1 MISDASRT
9 MVRLGFGLAASVALA
24 LPARADVKVP
34 ALFTPHM
41 VLQRDQKDKVWGWAE
56 KGEDITVTIKDQTK
70 TTKASDDG
78 KWSVTLDPLPAG
90 GPHTLTIKGKNTIT
104 LDDVLV
110 GEVWICSGQ
119 SNMQWDLNVANDP
132 DLERLSANYPQIR
145 LITVPNL
152 GSQTPKDDFNGKWE
166 VCTPA
171 TAGNFSAVG
180 YLFGRQLHQTLG
192 VPVGLIDDSWGGS
205 SCETWVNK
213 DVMKADGKYTELLDR
228 WKGKESETGNQ
239 QPGNLYNGMI
249 KPVLGYGIKGAIWY
263 QGETNASRAYQYREL
278 FPLMIKNWRNEWALG
293 DFPFYYVQLADFKG
307 EQPTPTDSD
316 WAELREAQTMTMSK
330 LPNVGEAVIIDIGE
344 AQDIHPR
351 NKQDVARRLARW
363 ALAKDY
369 GVQVPF
375 RSPSY
380 KSMEKKDGKIIL
392 TFDFVDQGLRA
403 HDVPEVKG
411 FAIAG
416 SDKHFV
422 WAKAKIVGKD
432 KVEVSAE
439 GITDPEAVR
448 YAWADNPVANLY
460 DRNGLPATP
469 FRTDEWPGVTV
480 NNK

>member
-1 MISDASRT
+1 MNKAAGKKPP
-9 MVRLGFGLAASVALA
+9 VAPLKPVNPRLN
-24 LPARADVKVP
+24 K
-34 ALFTPHM
+34 
-41 VLQRDQKDKVWGWAE
+41 
-56 KGEDITVTIKDQTK
+56 
-70 TTKASDDG
+70 
-78 KWSVTLDPLPAG
+78 
-90 GPHTLTIKGKNTIT
+90 
-104 LDDVLV
+104 
-110 GEVWICSGQ
+110 
-119 SNMQWDLNVANDP
+119 
-132 DLERLSANYPQIR
+132 NYP
-145 LITVPNL
+145 
-152 GSQTPKDDFNGKWE
+152 
-166 VCTPA
+166 A
-171 TAGNFSAVG
+171 
-180 YLFGRQLHQTLG
+180 
-192 VPVGLIDDSWGGS
+192 
-205 SCETWVNK
+205 
-213 DVMKADGKYTELLDR
+213 
-228 WKGKESETGNQ
+228 
-239 QPGNLYNGMI
+239 NLYNGMI

-278 FPLMIKNWRNEWALG
+278 FPLMIKNWRDEWALG
-293 DFPFYYVQLADFKG
+293 DFPFYYVQLADFMG
-307 EQPTPTDSD
+307 EKPNPEDSA

-330 LPNVGEAVIIDIGE
+330 LPNVGE
-344 AQDIHPR
+344 
-351 NKQDVARRLARW
+351 DVARRLARW